1 MCCSPHTFRGGN
13 TDLEARAKDLKLPAL
28 NEVIAG
34 LGWSAN
40 AREGQPFD
48 LDASAIGLGRD
59 GKCLSEDWFVFFNNL
74 TSPGEVV
81 KHTGDNLT
89 GDGDGDD
96 EQIVSLLQGA
106 PSELDRIVFTASI
119 YDAEARQQDFSMV
132 RDAYIRLIAPNPAAS
147 IPGVDP
153 FVTFTRYD
161 LSGLDFFGMTSMV
174 FGELYRKSGLFGPT
188 WKFRA
193 IGQGYDSGL
202 AGIIKDYGIEASS
215 S

>member
-89 GDGDGDD
+89 GEGDGDD

-132 RDAYIRLIAPNPAAS
+132 RDAYIRLIAPNPAA
-147 IPGVDP
+147 
-153 FVTFTRYD
+153 
-161 LSGLDFFGMTSMV
+161 
-174 FGELYRKSGLFGPT
+174 PT
-188 WKFRA
+188 P
-193 IGQGYDSGL
+193 
-202 AGIIKDYGIEASS
+202 
-215 S
+215 